1 MGSKPNITQEQVDK
15 VKNYLQDSKY
25 AKLTLAEIAVLC
37 SVSVATVSRVKK
49 GEFDKPEPPVP
60 VPAPAPKP
68 AAPTSEFPQH
78 YTLIPYEEM
87 KKLIRY
93 ELAIQEL
100 LNACTLSN
108 VSDELLYCSMNAL
121 NRTLL
126 RVIPEE
132 YEACI
137 EDARLH
143 KAATCDTM

>member
-1 MGSKPNITQEQVDK
+1 MGTKPNITQEQVDK
-15 VKNYLQDSKY
+15 IKNYLQDNKY

-37 SVSVATVSRVKK
+37 NVSVATVSRVKK
-49 GEFDKPEPPVP
+49 GEFDKPKPVA
-60 VPAPAPKP
+60 PAPATP
-68 AAPTSEFPQH
+68 ASEFPQH

-93 ELAIQEL
+93 ELAVQEL

>member
-15 VKNYLQDSKY
+15 IKSYLQDIKY

-37 SVSVATVSRVKK
+37 SVSVATVVRVKK
-49 GEFDKPEPPVP
+49 GAYDKPEPPAPKP
-60 VPAPAPKP
+60 VTPAPAAP
-68 AAPTSEFPQH
+68 ASEFPQH

-93 ELAIQEL
+93 ELAVQEL